1 VGREVQVGPGNSGAS
16 IDELL
21 DRAVRAINR
30 GDRATATALAG
41 QVLAA
46 DHGNPEAEDLLAF
59 DARGVIRRLT
69 LMFVDLADSTVLSTR
84 VEPETYHTLVGRY
97 RDEVVRLV
105 NRYEGHIHSTK
116 GDGLLA
122 MFGHPKAHEDDARRA
137 VAAGLDITRVVARLS
152 EQAER
157 RFGVALSARVGVHR
171 GVVYLD
177 PAEDD
182 VYGFA
187 ANLAQRIESLA
198 EPGTVA
204 VSDAAAALVNN
215 EYELA
220 ARPPARVKGVDEP
233 VHYHRVLGERPQAPP
248 MRSVP
253 LVGRERERTWLEQTW
268 RQACAGRSRRPGVAF
283 YGESGIGK
291 TRLAHAAAELVEE
304 SRGTVVELRGSPL
317 HTDTGLHPVRKLL
330 ERHCGITRFTEGAE
344 RLRLLESELRKRAM
358 DPVTTVPLLAPV
370 LGVGPEH
377 GYQPAAVEGR
387 TLYES
392 IGAAAHRYVSACLG
406 NRAGLVIAE
415 DVHWF
420 DPSTMELLKAILTSA
435 DGRLLVVLTGREG
448 PWLQT
453 DWPVTLFELAPFSD
467 EESDALID
475 ALNPTVTGAQ
485 RAAVR
490 SRCDGV
496 PFYIEHVMAG
506 LDEAGGEQV
515 PEALYEPLFARLH
528 TGADVVPVV
537 EAAAVIGRSGD
548 LALLRSVAG
557 DDADIN
563 DIVAELVRAR
573 VLERSGIDGWRF
585 RHELLR
591 EVAAELAPPST
602 RLALHART
610 ARALTDAA
618 PDIDPDWRLVASHYE
633 QAQQFDDAAEAY
645 QKACVDARRR
655 GAAMEACAYLTSA
668 LNQLTQ
674 CKPGPERDR
683 KEIAILLERGFL
695 MGSVQGSMGGEGAAD
710 FERCLELASGAGHED
725 ELFATLTAMVS
736 YYIPRAELRR
746 AHEVLESLSGRFTRD
761 RPWSIPAVASSLG
774 AVLWLEGEFEA
785 AREHLVRAL
794 ADRSAADPR
803 KLDNEWW
810 VNTDPIS
817 SAHDYLALTHT
828 VLGDLDRAK
837 AELAESV
844 RRCEGLRFP
853 LNAVNRAHTYFQE
866 IWVCLEAGQLEE
878 AATLVAGLRRCTEES
893 GLELWQFVSATEH
906 ATVRAMAAIRD
917 GADAEV
923 LMVLADKLSR
933 RVDGSRLIHLNV
945 YLTFHDAI
953 IGRLLIAAG
962 QLAKARER
970 LEMSLRHAKETGM
983 HFHDAEL
990 MRVRAHT
997 LAEADARRAALS
1009 DAREFAC
1016 RQGATLFEL
1025 RCLLDSFDLLG
1036 DVDRSQ
1042 LADVVRRFHGDARWP
1057 ERARAEWILS

>member
-1 VGREVQVGPGNSGAS
+1 MGPGDSGTS
-16 IDELL
+16 IDDLL

-59 DARGVIRRLT
+59 DTRGVIRRLT

-84 VEPETYHTLVGRY
+84 VGPETYHTLVGRY

-105 NRYEGHIHSTK
+105 NHYEGHIHSTK

-122 MFGHPKAHEDDARRA
+122 MFGHPKAHEDDALRA

-157 RFGVALSARVGVHR
+157 RFGVELSARVGVHR

-198 EPGTVA
+198 EPGSVA

-215 EYELA
+215 VYELA
-220 ARPPARVKGVDEP
+220 ARPPARVKGVVEP
-233 VHYHRVLGERPQAPP
+233 VHYHRVLAERPQAPP
-248 MRSVP
+248 MRSAP

-268 RQACAGRSRRPGVAF
+268 QQACAGRSRRPGVAF
-283 YGESGIGK
+283 HGEPGIGK
-291 TRLAHAAAELVEE
+291 TRLAHAAAELVQE
-304 SRGTVVELRGSPL
+304 SGGTVVELRGSPL
-317 HTDTGLHPVRKLL
+317 HTDTGLHPVRRLL
-330 ERHCGITRFTEGAE
+330 ERHCGITRFTDGAE
-344 RLRLLESELRKRAM
+344 RLRLLEVELRKRAM
-358 DPVTTVPLLAPV
+358 DPVTAIPLLAPV

-406 NRAGLVIAE
+406 DRAGLVIAE

-420 DPSTMELLKAILTSA
+420 DPSTMELLNSILTSA

-448 PWLQT
+448 QWLQT

-475 ALNPTVTGAQ
+475 TLNPTVTDAQ
-485 RAAVR
+485 RTAVR

-496 PFYIEHVMAG
+496 PFYIEHVVAG
-506 LDEAGGEQV
+506 LDEAAGEQQV
-515 PEALYEPLFARLH
+515 PELLYEPLFARLH
-528 TGADVVPVV
+528 TGTDVVPVV

-548 LALLRSVAG
+548 LALLRSVTG
-557 DDADIN
+557 DDADVD

-573 VLERSGIDGWRF
+573 VLERSGVDGWRF

-610 ARALTDAA
+610 ARALTEAA
-618 PDIDPDWRLVASHYE
+618 PNIDPDWRLVASHYE
-633 QAQQFDDAAEAY
+633 QAQQFGDAVEAY

-674 CKPGPERDR
+674 CKPGPEHDR
-683 KEIAILLERGFL
+683 REVAIRLERGFL

-725 ELFATLTAMVS
+725 ELFATLTALVS

-746 AHEVLESLSGRFTRD
+746 AHEVLQSLSGRFTRD

-803 KLDNEWW
+803 TLDNEWW

-817 SAHDYLALTHT
+817 SAHDYLALTYT

-917 GADAEV
+917 GADAEI

-933 RVDGSRLIHLNV
+933 RVDGSRLMHLNV

-962 QLAKARER
+962 QPAKARER

-990 MRVRAHT
+990 MRLRAHT
-997 LAEADARRAALS
+997 LAEADARQAALS

-1025 RCLLDSFDLLG
+1025 RCLLDSFELLG

-1042 LADVVRRFHGDARWP
+1042 LADVVRRFQGDARWP